1 MRIHSS
7 IKGCS
12 VAALA
17 VLTVACQSVDIGQPC
32 NMLPAGASLIVDEC
46 TVNGDLLTNSEDC
59 AKSTYCIVSPVAD
72 KTATCTATYKR
83 FGGRCTKSC
92 ISNDECFQ
100 KETGMECRSVLL
112 DSEFINELEKTN
124 PGLLDKYLGM
134 DIRSTSYCAL
144 PLSSQ

>member
-12 VAALA
+12 IAALA
-17 VLTVACQSVDIGQPC
+17 VLAVACQSVDIGQPC
-32 NMLPAGASLIVDEC
+32 NMLPAGASLVVNEC
-46 TVNGDLLTNSEDC
+46 TVEGDLLTNSEDC
-59 AKSTYCIVSPVAD
+59 AKSTYCILTPA
-72 KTATCTATYKR
+72 APGTCNDTYKA
-83 FGGRCTKSC
+83 FGGKCTKSC

-100 KETGMECRSVLL
+100 KETGMECRQVLL
-112 DSEFINELEKTN
+112 DADFINELEKTN

-144 PLSSQ
+144 PLSSE